1 VAQDAVMDHR
11 HVIDE
16 LRGPTRSLRR
26 AIPDAWAAF
35 ADLNRAAVQ
44 DGVIPTHLK
53 QAVALALA
61 VVKHCDGCIAYHARD
76 AARAG
81 ATPEEVAEILA
92 LTVLMDG
99 GPSSVYAPRAWAA
112 FEAATAELAAASEAS

>member
-1 VAQDAVMDHR
+1 MDHR
-11 HVIDE
+11 QVIDE
-16 LRGPTRSLRR
+16 LRVPTRGLRR

-35 ADLNRAAVQ
+35 AELNRVTVR
-44 DGVIPTHLK
+44 DGVVPARIK
-53 QAVALALA
+53 EAVALALA

-81 ATPEEVAEILA
+81 ATAEEVAEILA
-92 LTVLMDG
+92 LTILMDG

-112 FEAATAELAAASEAS
+112 FEAAAAELAAASEAS